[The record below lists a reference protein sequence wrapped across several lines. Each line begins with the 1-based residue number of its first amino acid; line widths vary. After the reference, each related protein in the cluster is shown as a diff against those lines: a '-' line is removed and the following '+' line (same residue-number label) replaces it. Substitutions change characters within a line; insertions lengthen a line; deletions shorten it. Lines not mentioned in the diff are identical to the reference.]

1 MTLLLQ
7 LLALVSIILIYT
19 FISDVIMKWIW
30 RVLKVQRNENFFIEL
45 FYNVLLFTIIIVSI
59 TAIVATKGKTIFI
72 LAPILFYFYYIS
84 VKSNDLKSQQTK
96 AVRSSFSWIVVALIS
111 LLTTII
117 SFYVILK
124 FSIRNDVSFYTKI
137 SECLIL
143 QGKENLY
150 HYYNNENLVFNGNV
164 PYHYFEMWFGGLCFA
179 IIKSLGISALSN
191 YLIYIFFV
199 FNLFRVIAV
208 IGIFALIIKYVKLN
222 YIHFVIVFLLLI
234 IDVSA
239 FCNWGN
245 DSYVPESNFYERPN
259 FIFYY
264 LFLIPIFHSILIDK
278 KDQLVIWS
286 AFFIMTTITALPAV
300 TGAIF
305 LYLGYEWFKNKQL
318 RKSIIK
324 LLSCFVVFIFCYAT
338 FYKVLGVS
346 KEASIVEPLSIAQI
360 ITKTLSIWKACVFM
374 FCMLLFKVGIIILL
388 SLVIILKT
396 FSTKENQQFIKIIFY
411 IFFLCFS
418 SIVTFQLIPYLDN
431 MYQFAFVGYCATFLM
446 IMIVIA
452 VNFQRLKGTK
462 FYLSLILF
470 ILLTIYGLKR
480 NLFFDHILIAKPNWH
495 ESIQTNFL
503 LQNSFSKEYINEIKK
518 FADYFKT
525 SKGASL
531 IDGKDALD
539 EYLGLRQSLT
549 FQLGN
554 YLLAVSNNLHLP
566 LLSDPAALYPD
577 TDKSSKAYLKA
588 YNFNRLT
595 LFYKEYKSDSSFL
608 YNLKQYII
616 DNKID
621 YLVLSKSYDAST
633 LMNLKINKAIKDK
646 NTGHQFLIIE
656 H

>member
-1 MTLLLQ
+1 
-7 LLALVSIILIYT
+7 
-19 FISDVIMKWIW
+19 
-30 RVLKVQRNENFFIEL
+30 
-45 FYNVLLFTIIIVSI
+45 
-59 TAIVATKGKTIFI
+59 
-72 LAPILFYFYYIS
+72 
-84 VKSNDLKSQQTK
+84 
-96 AVRSSFSWIVVALIS
+96 
-111 LLTTII
+111 
-117 SFYVILK
+117 
-124 FSIRNDVSFYTKI
+124 
-137 SECLIL
+137 
-143 QGKENLY
+143 
-150 HYYNNENLVFNGNV
+150 
-164 PYHYFEMWFGGLCFA
+164 
-179 IIKSLGISALSN
+179 
-191 YLIYIFFV
+191 
-199 FNLFRVIAV
+199 
-208 IGIFALIIKYVKLN
+208 
-222 YIHFVIVFLLLI
+222 
-234 IDVSA
+234 
-239 FCNWGN
+239 
-245 DSYVPESNFYERPN
+245 
-259 FIFYY
+259 
-264 LFLIPIFHSILIDK
+264 
-278 KDQLVIWS
+278 
-286 AFFIMTTITALPAV
+286 
-300 TGAIF
+300 
-305 LYLGYEWFKNKQL
+305 
-318 RKSIIK
+318 
-324 LLSCFVVFIFCYAT
+324 
-338 FYKVLGVS
+338 
-346 KEASIVEPLSIAQI
+346 
-360 ITKTLSIWKACVFM
+360 
-374 FCMLLFKVGIIILL
+374 
-388 SLVIILKT
+388 
-396 FSTKENQQFIKIIFY
+396 
-411 IFFLCFS
+411 
-418 SIVTFQLIPYLDN
+418 